1 MPVPE
6 PSAALFLMDPVH
18 LPRLFP
24 GPLLDRLAGSVRVPR
39 RAGPLPAAADGVDP
53 AEAELVITGWGCAPL
68 TAGVLAGLPR
78 VRTVLHAAG
87 SVKAHV
93 TEACWD
99 RGLVVCSAA
108 GANALPV
115 AEYALAAILLCG
127 KDALRMRGTYA
138 AENRLPDP
146 AATGRLGNLGRRVGI
161 VGASRIGRRVIELL
175 RPFDVEVS
183 VYDPH
188 LPRPEARGLG
198 VRPLPL
204 DELVATSEVLSLHAP
219 LLPET
224 RHLLDARRLALLPD
238 GAAVVNTARGALVD
252 TAALTRE
259 LESGR
264 LSAVL
269 DVTDPEPLPAGSP
282 LYRLPNVL
290 LTPHIA
296 GALGNELRRLGLAV
310 TEEVER
316 LVAGEPLRHRVL
328 PGDLDRI
335 A

>member
-1 MPVPE
+1 MPDLP
-6 PSAALFLMDPVH
+6 AALFLMDPAH

-24 GPLLDRLAGSVRVPR
+24 APLLDRLAGSVRVPR
-39 RAGPLPAAADGVDP
+39 RAGPRPVAADGVAP
-53 AEAELVITGWGCAPL
+53 AEAELLITGWGCEPL
-68 TAGVLAGLPR
+68 TAEVLAGLPR
-78 VRTVLHAAG
+78 LRAVLHAAG
-87 SVKAHV
+87 SVKRHV

-108 GANALPV
+108 AANAVPV
-115 AEYALAAILLCG
+115 AEYTLAAILLCG
-127 KDALRMRGTYA
+127 KDALRMRGGYA
-138 AENRLPDP
+138 AGRRLPG
-146 AATGRLGNLGRRVGI
+146 AAETAGIGNLGRRVGI

-175 RPFDVEVS
+175 KPFDLEVA
-183 VYDPH
+183 VYDPY

-198 VRPLPL
+198 VRPVPL
-204 DELVATSEVLSLHAP
+204 EELLATSEVLSLHAP

-224 RHLLDARRLALLPD
+224 RHLLDARRLALMPD
-238 GAAVVNTARGALVD
+238 GAALVNTARGALVD

-264 LSAVL
+264 ISAVL

-282 LYRLPNVL
+282 LYHLPNVL

-316 LVAGEPLRHRVL
+316 LVAGVPPRHRVL